1 MAVRSRRLFGPTAV
15 GTNSPDTV
23 LLYTVPAGRTA
34 ILTVLCVN
42 VSTLAAGAQL
52 RLNNSLA
59 PGQIFAVNIAAG
71 ASTVSPRIVLNPGDQ
86 LYGISASF
94 VREITFTGM
103 GSLLLGEPS

>member
-1 MAVRSRRLFGPTAV
+1 
-15 GTNSPDTV
+15 
-23 LLYTVPAGRTA
+23 
-34 ILTVLCVN
+34 
-42 VSTLAAGAQL
+42 
-52 RLNNSLA
+52 LA